1 MIIAYLSGIKNPQDY
16 YIKIIETLK
25 MKKMKLI
32 QMYKNASEWLTNYG
46 GDLPLLLIRLLLAY
60 AFFGPAME
68 KWGNMEA
75 TIAWFGNPDWG
86 LGLPF
91 PEINAYMAASVEI
104 VGVVLLVI
112 GLGSRLI
119 SIPLVFVM
127 LMAYFTVHI
136 DNGWLAI
143 ASSSADP
150 GVAERLGMARDILKE
165 HGNYSWLTEKGSFV
179 VLQNGA
185 EFVVTYIVM
194 LLSLISFGSGKI
206 SLDYLLSKKLK

>member
-1 MIIAYLSGIKNPQDY
+1 MKFIK
-16 YIKIIETLK
+16 
-25 MKKMKLI
+25 
-32 QMYKNASEWLTNYG
+32 MYQQASDWLTSNL
-46 GDLPLLLIRLLLAY
+46 GDLPLLLIRILLAY

-68 KWGNMEA
+68 KWANMEA

-91 PEINAYMAASVEI
+91 PELNAYMAASVEI
-104 VGVVLLVI
+104 VGVVLLVL

-119 SIPLVFVM
+119 SIPLIFVM

-136 DNGWLAI
+136 DHGWLAI
-143 ASSSADP
+143 ASSSADL
-150 GVAERLGMARDILKE
+150 GVAERLGLVREILKE
-165 HGNYSWLTEKGSFV
+165 HGNYSWLTEKGSLV

-194 LLSLISFGSGKI
+194 LLSLISFGSGRI
-206 SLDYLLSKKLK
+206 SLDYLLSKKLKA

>member
-127 LMAYFTVHI
+127 LMAYLTVHI
-136 DNGWLAI
+136 DNPQMW
-143 ASSSADP
+143 
-150 GVAERLGMARDILKE
+150 
-165 HGNYSWLTEKGSFV
+165 
-179 VLQNGA
+179 
-185 EFVVTYIVM
+185 
-194 LLSLISFGSGKI
+194 
-206 SLDYLLSKKLK
+206 

>member
-1 MIIAYLSGIKNPQDY
+1 
-16 YIKIIETLK
+16 
-25 MKKMKLI
+25 MKLI
-32 QMYKNASEWLTNYG
+32 QMYQKASEWLTNNS

-68 KWGNMEA
+68 KWANMDA

-91 PEINAYMAASVEI
+91 PELNAYMAASVEI
-104 VGVVLLVI
+104 VGVVMLVI
-112 GLGSRLI
+112 GLGSRMI
-119 SIPLVFVM
+119 SIPLIFVM
-127 LMAYFTVHI
+127 FMAYFTVHM
-136 DNGWLAI
+136 DHGWLAI

-150 GVAERLGMARDILKE
+150 GVAERLDMARGILKE

-194 LLSLISFGSGKI
+194 LLSLISFGSGRI
-206 SLDYLLSKKLK
+206 SLDYLLSKKIK